1 MMNAHWIPWT
11 DRVIF
16 IAANLINL
24 LVAVMFL
31 LRVRGRH
38 KAGRAYGWA
47 AVADARF
54 APRVGGGH
62 GDAHLSEP
70 YWG

>member
-16 IAANLINL
+16 
-24 LVAVMFL
+24 
-31 LRVRGRH
+31 RGQPDQPARGSDVPL
-38 KAGRAYGWA
+38 AGARQTQGRAGLWLGSSDRRA
-47 AVADARF
+47 LRAMSL
-54 APRVGGGH
+54 GGGH

-70 YWG
+70 YRS

>member
-1 MMNAHWIPWT
+1 MNAHWIPWT

-62 GDAHLSEP
+62 GDARLSEP